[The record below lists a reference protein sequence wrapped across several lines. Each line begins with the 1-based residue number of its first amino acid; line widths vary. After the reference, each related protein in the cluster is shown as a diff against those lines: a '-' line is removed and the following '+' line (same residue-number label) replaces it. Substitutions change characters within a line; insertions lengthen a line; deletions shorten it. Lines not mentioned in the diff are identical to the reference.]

1 MADANRDGADD
12 VLWFNPT
19 TGATDVWLI
28 KDGHWAGSLTVGA
41 HPLGWT
47 PVGVGDVDHNS
58 IPDVTWQE
66 NGTGH
71 IEQWL
76 LA

>member
-1 MADANRDGADD
+1 MWPTPIATAPT
-12 VLWFNPT
+12 FNPT
-19 TGATDVWLI
+19 TGTTDVWLI
-28 KDGHWAGSLTVGA
+28 NNGHWAGSITVGA

-47 PVGVGDVDHNS
+47 PVGVGDVDHNGV
-58 IPDVTWQE
+58 PDVTWQQ

-76 LA
+76 MA